1 MRLLTN
7 YRMLSRLLAALALSF
22 GLAGLLAPAASAAT
36 AGSMPGMDG
45 WIRLAHL
52 SPNTAAVDVYL
63 YSFSDPHA
71 KVVLRHV
78 AYGTVSPYMRVAPGE
93 YTVLL
98 SAPGYERQRRP
109 VRVEQNGVTILNVDL
124 RRAH

>member
-1 MRLLTN
+1 MRLVTN
-7 YRMLSRLLAALALSF
+7 YRMLSRLLAALALAA

-52 SPNTAAVDVYL
+52 SPNTPAVDVYL

-71 KVVLRHV
+71 KLVLHHV
-78 AYGTVSPYMRVAPGE
+78 AR
-93 YTVLL
+93 L
-98 SAPGYERQRRP
+98 SRP
-109 VRVEQNGVTILNVDL
+109 S
-124 RRAH
+124 